1 MRVGATIFVQNYT
14 DWDRYE
20 AEERGEKVPARPVI
34 SDRSIFLLV
43 TGGSSGIGR
52 ATALIFAREGAKV
65 VVADVNVE
73 GGAETVRLLNAAGGE
88 AVFVQTDVARAVEV
102 ETLVT
107 KAVDTYGRLD
117 CAFNNAGIEGVIQPT
132 AEYGEEHWDRVLAI
146 NLKGVWLCMK
156 YEIPPMLKQGSGAI
170 VNTASV
176 AGLVGLP
183 GFSAYVAAKHG
194 VNGLTKTAAL
204 EYAKA
209 GIRVNAVCPGAIR
222 TPMFERGVRDN
233 PGLEEQVRAMEPIG
247 RMATPEEVGEAVVWL
262 CSEAAS
268 FVTGLPMAVDGGWV
282 AQ

>member
-1 MRVGATIFVQNYT
+1 MAGRLAG
-14 DWDRYE
+14 
-20 AEERGEKVPARPVI
+20 KVA
-34 SDRSIFLLV
+34 LV

-65 VVADVNVE
+65 VVADVNGE

-107 KAVDTYGRLD
+107 KAVKTYGRLD
-117 CAFNNAGIEGVIQPT
+117 CAFNNAGIAGVIQPT
-132 AEYGEEHWDRVLAI
+132 VEYAEAHWDRVLAI

-156 YEIPPMLKQGSGAI
+156 YEVQQMLKQGGGAI

-176 AGLVGLP
+176 AGLIGLP

-222 TPMFERGVRDN
+222 TPMFERGARDN
-233 PGLEEQVRAMEPIG
+233 PGIEEQIVAMEPVG
-247 RMATPEEVGEAVVWL
+247 RMAAPAEVGEAVVWL
-262 CSEAAS
+262 CSDAAS
-268 FVTGLPMAVDGGWV
+268 FVTGLPMVVDGGWG

>member
-1 MRVGATIFVQNYT
+1 MAGRVAGKIALI
-14 DWDRYE
+14 
-20 AEERGEKVPARPVI
+20 
-34 SDRSIFLLV
+34 
-43 TGGSSGIGR
+43 TGGGSGIGR
-52 ATALIFAREGAKV
+52 ATAQIFAREGAKV
-65 VVADVNVE
+65 VVADVVVA
-73 GGAETVRLLNAAGGE
+73 GGEETVRLIKAAGGE
-88 AVFVQTDVARAVEV
+88 ATFVKTDVSQPAEAEAMVKKTIE
-102 ETLVT
+102 
-107 KAVDTYGRLD
+107 TYGQLD

-132 AEYGEEHWDRVLAI
+132 VDYGEAHWDRVLAI

-156 YEIPPMLKQGSGAI
+156 YELQQMLRQGSGAI

-176 AGLVGLP
+176 AGLIGLP

-204 EYAKA
+204 EYAKV

-233 PGLEEQVRAMEPIG
+233 PGIEEQTVAMEPIG
-247 RMATPEEVGEAVVWL
+247 RMAAPEEVGEAVVWL
-262 CSEAAS
+262 CSDAAS